1 MEIETLVPL
10 ADAAKH
16 TRLSESYI
24 RRGLKSGGIK
34 GFKVARDWVL
44 PPEEVDRL
52 AREYPLPVGVAGEE

>member
-10 ADAAKH
+10 AGAAKR

-24 RRGLKSGGIK
+24 RRGLKSGDIK

-44 PPEEVDRL
+44 PQEEVGRL
-52 AREYPLPVGVAGEE
+52 AVEFPLEGRP